1 MSLRVRKQGL
11 LTTLQDLG
19 RQGHGRW
26 GVSPCGAM
34 DPLALSLSNL
44 LVGNDMGA
52 AALEVTALG
61 PELVF
66 EEEATFALAG
76 ADLGATL
83 EGVGLVPGRAQRAR
97 AGQTLRFGARV
108 AGARAYVAVAGG
120 LGRSARS
127 FLGSVATDM
136 EGGLGGLLGG
146 RPLRAGDELLLEP
159 QPPFH
164 ERAVRGDWT
173 RWYQQP
179 SDEVRFIPESSPR
192 VSAEAQERFVSTR
205 FRVSSRSNRV
215 GYRLEGPTL
224 PVVPSALQLSEPVA
238 PGTVQLPPD
247 GRPIVLM
254 ADRQTT
260 GGYPRLGQVIR
271 ADVPRLAQRWLGEE
285 LSFRAVTL
293 EEARRALHEQ
303 QAWLEG
309 AVR

>member
-1 MSLRVRKQGL
+1 KPGL
-11 LTTLQDLG
+11 LTMLQDLG

-34 DPLALSLSNL
+34 DPLALSLANL
-44 LVGNDMGA
+44 LVGNDVGA
-52 AALEVTALG
+52 AALEVTFLG

-83 EGVGLVPGRAQRAR
+83 DGASLVPGVAQRAR
-97 AGQTLRFGARV
+97 AGQTLRFGARGS
-108 AGARAYVAVAGG
+108 GARAYVAVAGG
-120 LGRSARS
+120 LGRSAHC
-127 FLGSVATDM
+127 FLGSVATDL
-136 EGGLGGLLGG
+136 EAGLGGPGG

-159 QPPFH
+159 QPPFQA
-164 ERAVRGDWT
+164 RAVRGSWE

-179 SDEVRFIPESSPR
+179 PDEVRFIPEPGPR
-192 VSAEAQERFVSTR
+192 VSAEARERFVSTR

-215 GYRLEGPTL
+215 GYRLEGPAL
-224 PVVPSALQLSEPVA
+224 PVVPAVLQLSEPMA

-247 GRPIVLM
+247 GQPIVLM

-271 ADVPRLAQRWLGEE
+271 ADVPRLAQRWLGEG

-293 EEARRALHEQ
+293 DEARRSLREL

>member
-1 MSLRVRKQGL
+1 MSLRVRKPGL

-19 RQGHGRW
+19 RQGFGRW

-34 DPLALSLSNL
+34 DPLALALANL
-44 LVGNDMGA
+44 LVGNAPGA

-83 EGVGLVPGRAQRAR
+83 EGAALVPGVARRAH
-97 AGQTLRFGARV
+97 AGQTLRFAARV
-108 AGARAYVAVAGG
+108 SGARAYVAVAGG

-127 FLGSVATDM
+127 FLGSAATDM
-136 EGGLGGLLGG
+136 EAGLGGLGG
-146 RPLRAGDELLLEP
+146 RPLRAGEVLLLEP
-159 QPPFH
+159 QPPFQP
-164 ERAVRGDWT
+164 RAVRDSGE
-173 RWYQQP
+173 RWYQP
-179 SDEVRFIPESSPR
+179 PEEVRFIPESSPR
-192 VSAEAQERFVSTR
+192 VSPEAHERFVSTR
-205 FRVSSRSNRV
+205 FRVSPRSNRV
-215 GYRLEGPTL
+215 GYRLEGPAL

-247 GRPIVLM
+247 GQPIVLM

-271 ADVPRLAQRWLGEE
+271 ADVPKLAQRWLGDGV
-285 LSFRAVTL
+285 SFRAVTL
-293 EEARRALHEQ
+293 EEARQSLREQ

-309 AVR
+309 VVR

>member
-19 RQGHGRW
+19 RQGLGRW

-34 DPLALSLSNL
+34 DPLALSLANL
-44 LVGNDMGA
+44 LVGNAPGA
-52 AALEVTALG
+52 AALEVTLLG

-83 EGVGLVPGRAQRAR
+83 EGASLAPGRAQRAR

-108 AGARAYVAVAGG
+108 AGSRAYVAVAGG
-120 LGRSARS
+120 LGRSAHA
-127 FLGSVATDM
+127 FLGSAATDM
-136 EGGLGGLLGG
+136 EAGLGGLGG
-146 RPLRAGDELLLEP
+146 RPLRAGDALLLEP
-159 QPPFH
+159 QPSFQA
-164 ERAVRGDWT
+164 RAVRDSWE
-173 RWYQQP
+173 RWYQP
-179 SDEVRFIPESSPR
+179 PEEVRFIPESSPR
-192 VSAEAQERFVSTR
+192 ISEEARERFVSMR
-205 FRVSSRSNRV
+205 FRVSPRSNRV
-215 GYRLEGPTL
+215 GYRLEGPAL

-247 GRPIVLM
+247 GQPIVLM

-271 ADVPRLAQRWLGEE
+271 ADVPKLAQRWLGEG

-293 EEARRALHEQ
+293 EEARQSLREQ
-303 QAWLEG
+303 QTWLEE

>member
-1 MSLRVRKQGL
+1 MSLRVQKPGL

-19 RQGHGRW
+19 RQGFGRW

-34 DPLALSLSNL
+34 DPLSLALANL
-44 LVGNDMGA
+44 LVGNAPGA
-52 AALEVTALG
+52 VALEVTALG

-83 EGVGLVPGRAQRAR
+83 DGAGLVPGRAQRAL
-97 AGQTLRFGARV
+97 AGQTLRFGARG
-108 AGARAYVAVAGG
+108 AGARTYVAVAGG
-120 LGRSARS
+120 LGRSAHT
-127 FLGSVATDM
+127 FLGSAATDM
-136 EGGLGGLLGG
+136 EAGLGGLGG
-146 RPLRAGDELLLEP
+146 RPLRAGAVLLLEP
-159 QPPFH
+159 QPPFQA
-164 ERAVRGDWT
+164 RAVQDSWE
-173 RWYQQP
+173 RWYQP
-179 SDEVRFIPESSPR
+179 PEEVRFIPEASPR
-192 VSAEAQERFVSTR
+192 VSGEAQEHFVSTR
-205 FRVSSRSNRV
+205 FRVSPRSNRV
-215 GYRLEGPTL
+215 GYRLEGPAL

-247 GRPIVLM
+247 GQPIVLM

-271 ADVPRLAQRWLGEE
+271 ADVPKLAQRWLGEGV
-285 LSFRAVTL
+285 SFRAVTL
-293 EEARRALHEQ
+293 EEARQSLREQ